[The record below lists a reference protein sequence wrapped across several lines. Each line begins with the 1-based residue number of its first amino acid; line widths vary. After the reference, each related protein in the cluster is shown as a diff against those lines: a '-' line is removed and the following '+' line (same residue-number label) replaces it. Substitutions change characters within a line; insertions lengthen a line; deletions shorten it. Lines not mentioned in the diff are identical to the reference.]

1 MDSGRAV
8 LQNGIINDGK
18 VRFLHFP
25 HAVYVAV
32 FSNQNGIASKLSVF
46 L

>member
-8 LQNGIINDGK
+8 LQNGIINDEK
-18 VRFLHFP
+18 VRFLHFS
-25 HAVYVAV
+25 HAVFVAV
-32 FSNQNGIASKLSVF
+32 FSNQNYMASKLSVF